1 MGQRRDVRAQHGSV
15 KITDTLDAADNT
27 RAAIG
32 KGFAIGSAALVSLAL
47 FCTCTVRADIA
58 TVDVL
63 DPWASTSLLLGAMIP
78 LAVSA
83 MTMTSVGYAAQDMV
97 EECRLQ
103 FKEFLQ
109 TGKAPDYDR
118 CIRISTKASPKE
130 MIAPK
135 LLVMLSPFWRASSLA

>member
-1 MGQRRDVRAQHGSV
+1 MEER
-15 KITDTLDAADNT
+15 KNTDALVAVGNT
-27 RAAIG
+27 ASAIG

-47 FCTCTVRADIA
+47 FCTHTVRADIA

-63 DPWASTSLLLGAMIP
+63 DPWAS
-78 LAVSA
+78 LACCWAPCPPFASSA
-83 MTMTSVGYAAQDMV
+83 MTLASVGYAAQDMV

-118 CIRISTKASPKE
+118 CIRFSIEASLKE
-130 MIAPK
+130 MIA
-135 LLVMLSPFWRASSLA
+135 A